1 MQILNQLKQPGYL
14 RSLVAMLGG
23 AVLGVVAILC
33 VHLFQSH
40 LSVME
45 RGPQPWNGP
54 PASLV
59 LRYIEK
65 VYLTMG
71 GLPYI
76 ALIFLY
82 IGYRAVRLRNHEEGW
97 KAAFFVGFILIFV
110 LRQIAQKL

>member
-1 MQILNQLKQPGYL
+1 MQILNQVKQPGYL

-23 AVLGVVAILC
+23 VVLGVAATLW

-40 LSVME
+40 LSVIE

-54 PASLV
+54 PAFLV

-65 VYLTMG
+65 AYLIMG

-82 IGYRAVRLRNHEEGW
+82 IGYRAVQLRNHKEGW